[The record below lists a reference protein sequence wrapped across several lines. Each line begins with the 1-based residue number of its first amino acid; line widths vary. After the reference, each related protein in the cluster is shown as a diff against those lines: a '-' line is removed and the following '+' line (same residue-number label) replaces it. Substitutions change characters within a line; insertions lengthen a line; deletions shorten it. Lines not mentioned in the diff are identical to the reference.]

1 MTRLTGRACEH
12 CNKPFLAVRSSHRF
26 CCNLCRQQSHRAKH
40 KVREEAK
47 TTFAEYITD
56 AISQLSQ
63 SEIVGALGVLWN
75 ETPEERKERK
85 ESLLLTLMKQK
96 GKIQ

>member
-12 CNKPFLAVRSSHRF
+12 CTNPFLAVRSSHRF
-26 CCNLCRQQSHRAKH
+26 CSTNCRVANHRAGKKEEQEV
-40 KVREEAK
+40 KV
-47 TTFAEYITD
+47 TVAEYITD

-63 SEIVGALGVLWN
+63 TEILGALGVLWT

-85 ESLLLTLMKQK
+85 ESLLYTLTK
-96 GKIQ
+96 GKQHQ